1 MYNIDLSAAAAID
14 AVVDAAL
21 AHQVSVFCLDVCR
34 LSGAAAP
41 ALARLLG
48 GGAVTELLLGGSF
61 ESEEQL
67 WADEAGA
74 ALLCDALRAN
84 TSLRDLGMCYF
95 EAWTIPAAGAALL
108 AALTGHPSLRWLDMT
123 CNIIDSAQQLAAALG
138 ALVAAD
144 TLTHLDLTDCG
155 LGDVALGPL
164 FDALRCNTQ
173 LRTLHCA
180 AERIE
185 IDHLTEAFVRDRVLP
200 AVRANTGLRELWVA
214 ASDWDSASAREA
226 EALVACRPWDGFRD
240 EQDA

>member
-1 MYNIDLSAAAAID
+1 M
-14 AVVDAAL
+14 
-21 AHQVSVFCLDVCR
+21 SVFCLDVCR

-41 ALARLLG
+41 ALARLLD
-48 GGAVTELLLGGSF
+48 GGAVTDLCLGGSF

-95 EAWTIPAAGAALL
+95 DAWTIPAAGAALM
-108 AALTGHPSLRWLDMT
+108 AALTGHPSLRLLDMT
-123 CNIIDSAQQLAAALG
+123 CNVIDSAQQLAAALG

-144 TLTHLDLTDCG
+144 TLAHLDLTDCG
-155 LGDVALGPL
+155 MGDVALGPL

-185 IDHLTEAFVRDRVLP
+185 YDKLTEAFVRDRVLP
-200 AVRANTGLRELWVA
+200 AVRANTGLRLLELGADTEPW
-214 ASDWDSASAREA
+214 ASAREA
-226 EALVACRPWDGFRD
+226 VGLVVRRPWDGWDR
-240 EQDA
+240 EDA